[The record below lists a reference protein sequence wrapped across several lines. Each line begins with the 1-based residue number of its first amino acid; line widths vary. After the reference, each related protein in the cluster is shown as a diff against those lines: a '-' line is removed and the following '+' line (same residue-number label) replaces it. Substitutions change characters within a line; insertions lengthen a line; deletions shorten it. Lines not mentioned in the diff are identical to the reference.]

1 MAFAICKEV
10 FLMKKKEKWMKFRH
24 KVAWVLLYPIL
35 AVITLIKFP
44 IRVEPLRER
53 RDRPYLILMNHQT
66 PFDQF
71 FVCMAFKG
79 PIYFIATEDIMS
91 NGLVSKVIK
100 WLLAPIPI
108 KKQAGDFSAVIT
120 ALRVAREG
128 ATIAMAP
135 EGNRTYSGKT
145 EYINPAVSG
154 LAKKMKLPIALFR
167 IEGGYGMEPRWS
179 NVTRRGKMKGYI
191 HRIIEPE
198 EYATLSNDELYEQ
211 ICQGLCVNEG
221 KADAVFRSNKRAE
234 YLERVIYVCPY
245 CGLSKF
251 ESHGNEAECLS
262 CHRKVLYG
270 EDKTITG
277 VGYEFPFRFMTEWY
291 DYQSDYVNHLD
302 PAQFEQTPA
311 FTDRANLSEVIIN
324 KHKRLLRK
332 DSSIALY
339 GDRVVIDEGT
349 QEQMVLPF
357 GEVTA
362 AACLGRNKLNLYHD
376 GKVYQLK
383 GSRRFNALKYVHFY
397 YRYKN
402 VAKGAPNATFLG
414 L

>member
-1 MAFAICKEV
+1 
-10 FLMKKKEKWMKFRH
+10 MKKKEKWMKFRH

-35 AVITLIKFP
+35 AVITLMKFP
-44 IRVEPLRER
+44 IRVEPLREK
-53 RDRPYLILMNHQT
+53 RDRPYLILLNHQT

-145 EYINPAVSG
+145 EYINPAVAG

-167 IEGGYGMEPRWS
+167 IEGGSGMEPRWS
-179 NVTRRGKMKGYI
+179 SVTRRGKMRGYI
-191 HRIIEPE
+191 HRVIEPE
-198 EYATLSNDELYEQ
+198 EYAALSNDELYDE
-211 ICQGLCVNEG
+211 ICQGLYVNEG
-221 KADAVFRSNKRAE
+221 KADGCFRSNKRAE
-234 YLERVIYVCPY
+234 YLERAIYVCPF
-245 CGLSKF
+245 CGLSKYK
-251 ESHGNEAECLS
+251 SHGNEAECLT
-262 CHRKVLYG
+262 CYRKVLYG

-277 VGYEFPFRFMTEWY
+277 VDYEFPFRFMTEWY
-291 DYQSDYVNHLD
+291 DYQSSYVNQLD
-302 PAQFEQTPA
+302 LEQFNHNPA
-311 FTDRANLSEVIIN
+311 FTDRAKLSEVIIN
-324 KHKRLLRK
+324 KRKQVLRK
-332 DSSIALY
+332 NSAIALY
-339 GDRVVIDEGT
+339 GDRIAIDEGT

-357 GEVTA
+357 AEVTA
-362 AACLGRNKLNLYHD
+362 AACLGRNKLNLYHN
-376 GKVYQLK
+376 GKVYQFK
-383 GSRRFNALKYVHFY
+383 GDKRFNALKYVHFY
-397 YRYKN
+397 YRHRN
-402 VAKGAPNATFLG
+402 IAKGDPSATFLG

>member
-1 MAFAICKEV
+1 
-10 FLMKKKEKWMKFRH
+10 MKKKEKWMKFRH
-24 KVAWVLLYPIL
+24 KIVWAVLYPIL
-35 AVITLIKFP
+35 AAITLIKFP
-44 IRVEPLRER
+44 IRVEPLRDR

-91 NGLVSKVIK
+91 NGFVSKIIK
-100 WLLAPIPI
+100 WLIAPIPI
-108 KKQAGDFSAVIT
+108 KKQAGDFSAVMT

-145 EYINPAVSG
+145 EYINPAVAG

-179 NVTRRGKMKGYI
+179 SVTRRGKMKGYV
-191 HRIIEPE
+191 HRVIEPE
-198 EYATLSNDELYEQ
+198 EYAALSNDELYEQ
-211 ICQGLCVNEG
+211 ICQGLYVNEG
-221 KADAVFRSNKRAE
+221 AADGIFRSNKRAE
-234 YLERVIYVCPY
+234 YLERAIYVCPF

-251 ESHGNEAECLS
+251 ESHGNESECLT
-262 CHRKVLYG
+262 CHRKILYG

-291 DYQSDYVNHLD
+291 DYQVSYVNKLD
-302 PAQFEQTPA
+302 LVLFEQTPA
-311 FTDRANLSEVIIN
+311 FTDRAKLSEVIIN
-324 KHKRLLRK
+324 KRKQVLRK
-332 DSSIALY
+332 DAAIALY
-339 GDRVVIDEGT
+339 GDRVVIDEDT
-349 QEQMVLPF
+349 QEQMILPF

-376 GKVYQLK
+376 GKVYQFK
-383 GSRRFNALKYVHFY
+383 GDKRFNALKYVNFY
-397 YRYKN
+397 YRHKN
-402 VAKGAPNATFLG
+402 ISRGDTNGTFLG